1 MTKKTNQSTK
11 KAQTKSASGDIT
23 TSLKETQK
31 NQALVTITVAA
42 DKAEAARQE
51 ALAHMGEGVTIKG
64 FRKGK
69 APINLVEKQLDP
81 QKVLEHAV
89 NHLLPEMLT
98 VALKENDF
106 KPLANPQIHL
116 VEANK
121 GSEWKFEMDMPL
133 QPDFDIKGYKEY
145 IKGELATSAIW
156 TPGKGDDK
164 EEPSER
170 AKQEA
175 RLKKLIDALLAK
187 YKFEV
192 PPMLV
197 ESEINRSLARLLD
210 QVERLGLQLE
220 DYLKQVGK
228 SGDELRAEY
237 HTAAQDNLRMEI
249 ILARLAHEMNIEVSD
264 EEIMA
269 MINTSGDEKTQAQLS
284 TPEQKQYI
292 RGILEKRKTIDALLS
307 L

>member
-1 MTKKTNQSTK
+1 
-11 KAQTKSASGDIT
+11 
-23 TSLKETQK
+23 
-31 NQALVTITVAA
+31 
-42 DKAEAARQE
+42 
-51 ALAHMGEGVTIKG
+51 
-64 FRKGK
+64 
-69 APINLVEKQLDP
+69 
-81 QKVLEHAV
+81 
-89 NHLLPEMLT
+89 
-98 VALKENDF
+98 
-106 KPLANPQIHL
+106 
-116 VEANK
+116 
-121 GSEWKFEMDMPL
+121 
-133 QPDFDIKGYKEY
+133 
-145 IKGELATSAIW
+145 
-156 TPGKGDDK
+156 
-164 EEPSER
+164 
-170 AKQEA
+170 
-175 RLKKLIDALLAK
+175 
-187 YKFEV
+187 
-192 PPMLV
+192 MLV